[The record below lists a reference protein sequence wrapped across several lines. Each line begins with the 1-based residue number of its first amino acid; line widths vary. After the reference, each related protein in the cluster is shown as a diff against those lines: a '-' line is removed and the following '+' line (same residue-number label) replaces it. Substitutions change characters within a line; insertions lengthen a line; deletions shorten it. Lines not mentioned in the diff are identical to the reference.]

1 MGQIYIIPKY
11 IRKENE
17 KSNTISS
24 GTTKKIRPP
33 RHLAQLSIWK
43 DGVGILDIDAQLNS
57 LKKQMDSKF
66 FKLHQCLL
74 EKSYAVSIKLNT

>member
-11 IRKENE
+11 IRKEIE

-74 EKSYAVSIKLNT
+74 EKSYAASIKLNT